1 MPRLR
6 KAKEHTRHPYKKG
19 LTLPG
24 YNYLGPFN
32 GLRNGPP
39 TNPSDAAAQR
49 HDKSYAEIAKTHGA
63 ITPYIK
69 YNDADE
75 TFVNEARDD
84 WGGRLGKSFFRIK
97 KRLAGRLESD
107 PKRAK
112 TSPNGM
118 PFSNSPPNTPTTRMS
133 GSGDGEGSGNP
144 KGTKE
149 TPVDEIVNVT
159 RGPPNY
165 TFASLPFYYDRIC
178 TVTQWSDEWAFRM
191 TSPYDCSVAVA
202 LTDLNAGAGT
212 AQVITQAADG
222 GDGSAQNA
230 RWYTMY
236 AGLYNYYHVVSC
248 KWTMMIENLSTEGIW
263 CHQMY
268 HNDTQPPTGASNQ
281 DMLHWPDCKS
291 HYIGPIGHAITS
303 AGVREHNEMV
313 DDMENYE
320 PSTQGPAGIV
330 PNYESTNHISAR
342 GQSNI
347 IEFGGSYAPGDFNR
361 EIHLDSEVE
370 NWTAV
375 TTNPTLTERCMFRIR
390 PQWDTIGTNNTGV
403 YDRPLSY
410 RFIYRC
416 DYLVE
421 FKELKDGLRWPINR
435 QPITISIQNSVG
447 AE

>member
-1 MPRLR
+1 MAYRSIFGQDLTDYEIDVIVDNGIVASEWAVISRRAEAYQRRFGPNRVTSFIAKLLKGAGVAAGAVSVLTQSALR
-6 KAKEHTRHPYKKG
+6 KKG
-19 LTLPG
+19 DEAPG
-24 YNYLGPFN
+24 GVRGVKRATIP
-32 GLRNGPP
+32 
-39 TNPSDAAAQR
+39 D
-49 HDKSYAEIAKTHGA
+49 
-63 ITPYIK
+63 
-69 YNDADE
+69 DE
-75 TFVNEARDD
+75 DQP
-84 WGGRLGKSFFRIK
+84 
-97 KRLAGRLESD
+97 ESD

-112 TSPNGM
+112 TSPNVM

-133 GSGDGEGSGNP
+133 GGSRDGQGSGNAQ
-144 KGTKE
+144 GTKE

-165 TFASLPFYYDRIC
+165 TFASLPYYYDRIC
-178 TVTQWSDEWAFRM
+178 TVTQWNDEWAFRM
-191 TSPYDCSVAVA
+191 TSPYDCSVSSSY
-202 LTDLNAGAGT
+202 TDLNAGTGT
-212 AQVITQAADG
+212 ATVVTQAADG
-222 GDGSAQNA
+222 SDASAQTA
-230 RWYTMY
+230 RWYNMY

-320 PSTQGPAGIV
+320 PSTQGPSGIT
-330 PNYESTNHISAR
+330 PNFDTTNHISAR

-375 TTNPTLTERCMFRIR
+375 TTNPALTERCMFRIR

-421 FKELKDGLRWPINR
+421 FKELKDGLRWPVNK
-435 QPITISIQNSVG
+435 QPITISITNSVG